1 MARTIVIR
9 LAGFC
14 LVALLAVTTAFGQ
27 ATTGTIQGTV
37 VDQSQAVVPDAK
49 VTVKNLETN
58 LTRTVLSGQD
68 GRFNFPGLPVGRY
81 EITVELAGF
90 ATLVRGPV
98 TLVLNQ
104 TAVVTLELQP
114 AAVAETVTVTDDIPL
129 LNTTDPEV
137 GVRFDERRLQDLPT
151 FQPAGGG
158 FRDIFAY
165 ALSAPG
171 VSQTNSGNSNFTT
184 GTNFSVNGMRLR
196 SNNFMIDGQDSND
209 PSVTG
214 RQQVMN
220 NPDIVQEF
228 RLVTNQ
234 FSAEYGR
241 AAGAVVN
248 VITKSGTNEFHGTA
262 YWFYNSNRMN
272 AMTNLDKAARRP
284 WTPFYNE
291 HQFGGTGG
299 GPILRDRTFF
309 FGSLQRWTIRQLGS
323 GTTIVGVPT
332 EAGRQM
338 IQSLAGN
345 RPQVQALLTHLPAA
359 QAPTNP
365 ATFAPLTVGTTSV
378 QVPLG
383 TLTNSTGITFDNWQ
397 WSARLDHNL
406 TSKHSLNGRF
416 LFNDSENAGS
426 GQATPP
432 GLTTVNPSRTMAQT
446 VALTSNFTP
455 RLLNELRLSWQRLAT
470 VTTAADPRS
479 EEIPS
484 IEVPELGLTGFNAA
498 ASRTAIGLAVNLP
511 QFRTNNT
518 YQITDTVAWTRGRHA
533 IKAGLD
539 LRRID
544 VKSFFFPTIRGLLRY
559 PTLQRLVDDN
569 AEAANIN
576 KPLPGGEAIQYYE
589 WDDYFFF
596 VQDTWQIHPTFS
608 LNAGLR
614 YETPG
619 NALASLYPVNARIVQ
634 TNGGLSVFE
643 LQPRPKRDKNNFQPR
658 LGFSWNPRF
667 SEDGFLGFLTGGN
680 RTVVRGGYART
691 NDYQFINIALNVAS
705 SFPFVAAIN
714 NTNLANAFTVLPT
727 LQPNL
732 SDPVALNLLTRTIVS
747 ENFRSPIAEQFS
759 LEIQRQLPSNT
770 VFRLGYVG
778 TKGTALFQTI
788 DGNPRTLCNPVPT
801 NSAGTPIGC
810 PRVDPTRGVI
820 RLRDNAASSI
830 YHSLQASMDRRFT
843 NGLGF
848 GAHYTW
854 SSFIDTASEI
864 FNPSARGEVAVAQ
877 NSFDRA
883 NDRARS
889 TYDRPHRFAANFV
902 YELPFQKAQQGV
914 LGHVAGG
921 WQISGFVTFQSG
933 SPWTP
938 LNGADPTAALGGIDG
953 LVGSAIRANLNT
965 NLAVWKMTPEELM
978 AAGGR
983 TLFRTLLPCV
993 RIPNTNTCTPQE
1005 RFGNAGR
1012 NILRSDGIQ
1021 NFDFSVLKST
1031 RITETHRIQFR
1042 ADFFNLTNTRNFGI
1056 PEARVNNAGFGNQFT
1071 TDGGSRKIYMSLKY
1085 LF

>member
-1 MARTIVIR
+1 MARSIVIR
-9 LAGFC
+9 LAGVC
-14 LVALLAVTTAFGQ
+14 LVALLAVTVAFGQ
-27 ATTGTIQGTV
+27 STTGTIQGTV
-37 VDQSQAVVPDAK
+37 VDQSGAVVPDAK
-49 VTVKNLETN
+49 VSVKNLDTN
-58 LTRTVLSGQD
+58 ITRTAMSGQD

-104 TAVVTLELQP
+104 TAVVTLELHP

-137 GVRFDERRLQDLPT
+137 GVRFDQRRLQDLPT

-248 VITKSGTNEFHGTA
+248 VVTKSGTNEFHGSA
-262 YWFYNSNRMN
+262 YWFYNSNRLN
-272 AMTNLDKAARRP
+272 AMTNTDKAGGAP
-284 WTPFYNE
+284 FTPFYNE

-299 GPILRDRTFF
+299 GPILRDKTFF

-323 GTTIVGVPT
+323 GTTIQGVPT

-338 IQSLAGN
+338 IQALAGN
-345 RPQVQALLTHLPAA
+345 RPQVQALLNHLPAA
-359 QAPTNP
+359 QA
-365 ATFAPLTVGTTSV
+365 ATGATAPLTVGTSTV

-383 TLTNSTGITFDNWQ
+383 TLTNFSNISFDNWQ
-397 WSARLDHNL
+397 WSSRLDHNL
-406 TSKHSLNGRF
+406 TNKHSINGRF

-432 GLTTVNPSRTMAQT
+432 GLTTVVPSRTMAQT

-455 RLLNELRLSWQRLAT
+455 RLLNELRLSWQRLST

-544 VKSFFFPTIRGLLRY
+544 VKSFFFPTIRGRLVY
-559 PTLQRLVDDN
+559 PTLQRFVDDV
-569 AEAANIN
+569 AMTATIN
-576 KPLPGGEAIQYYE
+576 KPLPGGVDIQYYE

-619 NALASLYPVNARIVQ
+619 NALASLYPVNANIVQ
-634 TNGGLSVFE
+634 VNGGSEVFR
-643 LQPRPKRDKNNFQPR
+643 LTPRPGRDKNNFQPR
-658 LGFSWNPRF
+658 LGFSWNPRVD
-667 SEDGFLGFLTGGN
+667 EDSWLSFLTGGN
-680 RTVVRGGYART
+680 KTVIRGGYART

-705 SFPFVAAIN
+705 SFPYVASITFSGAELTGAFV
-714 NTNLANAFTVLPT
+714 NLPNA
-727 LQPNL
+727 QPNFGAL
-732 SDPVALNLLTRTIVS
+732 SPNCDGLPPLGPNCLTRTVIAD
-747 ENFRSPIAEQFS
+747 NFRSPIAEQFS

-788 DGNPRTLCNPVPT
+788 DGNPRTLCTPVPT
-801 NSAGTPIGC
+801 TSPGC
-810 PRVDPTRGVI
+810 PRVDAARGVI
-820 RLRDNAASSI
+820 RLRANAASSI
-830 YHSLQASMDRRFT
+830 YHSLQASMDRRFV

-854 SSFIDTASEI
+854 SAFIDTASEI

-921 WQISGFVTFQSG
+921 WQVSGFVTFQSG

-938 LNGADPTAALGGIDG
+938 LNGSDPARALNGIDA
-953 LVGSAIRANLNT
+953 LVGNAIRPNLNT
-965 NLAVWKMTPEELM
+965 SLNVSKMTPEELL

-983 TLFRTLLPCV
+983 ALFAELV
-993 RIPNTNTCTPQE
+993 AGE

-1021 NFDFSVLKST
+1021 NFDFSVMKST
-1031 RITETHRIQFR
+1031 MITESHRIQFR

-1056 PEARVNNAGFGNQFT
+1056 PEARVNNVGFGNQFT